1 MHLHSKFGRHQ
12 ITTKDEETW
21 TAKGCCFNSDIG
33 LPKKKG
39 KMFKPQEFGRRSPR
53 EKEKGDT

>member
-1 MHLHSKFGRHQ
+1 MYLRSKFGRHQ

-21 TAKGCCFNSDIG
+21 TPKGAALTVIG

-39 KMFKPQEFGRRSPR
+39 KMFKSQEFRRRSPR
-53 EKEKGDT
+53 EKEKGDA